1 MRRFWAAVLTIVL
14 GASGGR
20 GGAAEPIKLLFLGDD
35 GHHRPAERFAQLAPV
50 LAARGIALTYTS
62 SLEDLSGSRLA
73 GYQGLV
79 IYANHPR
86 ITPAQEQ
93 ALLDYV
99 AQGRGLVALHC
110 ASYCFLN
117 SPRYVELVGAQFQRH
132 GTGTFRTIL
141 AEVSHPILNGYS
153 GFESWDETYVHTRHH
168 EAGRIVLEYRQEQ
181 GRREPWTW
189 VRTHGQGRVFYT
201 AWGHDQRTWGHPGF
215 HNLVER
221 GIRWATGQDPAQ
233 VGPYPPARQ
242 ETTVARGAG
251 TTAEPA
257 AVASRAV
264 PVGPPAAGG
273 TTLPP
278 DYRPAMTPRRTDLAP
293 LEYTEANI
301 PFYPPGQRWG
311 TNTTGL
317 RPMQRPLPAEESQKH
332 LVTPQGLVPR
342 LFVSEPDLT
351 GKPIFCTWDA
361 AGRLWV
367 CETYDYPNEL
377 QPPGEGRDRIRI
389 CEDTDGDGRA
399 EHFTVFAEQLSIP
412 TAIAFYRGGVIV
424 QSGTETL
431 YLKDTDGDG
440 RADLRKTLIT
450 GWNMRDTHGGVS
462 NFRYGL
468 DNWYW
473 AMQGY
478 NDSQPV
484 LTDGRPGPRFRQ
496 GFFRFKVEGENEQTA
511 VTALEFLRSTN
522 NNTWG
527 LGFSE
532 EGIVFGS
539 TANGN
544 PSEHLPIPN
553 RYYEAVRGYSSSV
566 LSGIADS
573 FRFEPIT
580 DRVRQVDWHGGFTAA
595 AGHALYT
602 ARRYPQEY
610 WNRTA
615 FVCEPTGHLI
625 ATFVLRPQG
634 AGFRSRNQWNLVAS
648 DDEWT
653 APILAEV
660 GPDGYVW
667 FIDWYNYIVQH
678 NPTPTGFR
686 TGRGAA
692 YETELRDKTHG
703 RIYRLV
709 WEGSGASASS
719 PRVPSLEGASPE
731 ALVAALSSDVM
742 LVRLTAQRLLVER
755 GQRDVAQALIALV
768 RDTSVDA
775 IGLNAPA
782 IHALWTLHGLGML
795 AGDTE
800 DATSRAALEAA
811 LAALKHPSWGV
822 RRNAVQ
828 VLPPTD
834 ATGRALQDS
843 GVLDDGQPQVRLH
856 AILALAEFP
865 PQADVEEKIVKLL
878 ADPAVQGDPI
888 LLDAVTAAAA
898 AQEQDFL
905 LAACRSETP
914 ALTTS
919 AALQRLAVLGE
930 HVARGPQADPGTLM
944 AALARSPVPVAGAIV
959 QGLARGWP
967 REGRPATLGEQEP
980 ALIQLFERLPL
991 ASKAQLATLAARWGA
1006 TGLSQQIASL
1016 ARQLSETVQDAS
1028 RPDSER
1034 LAAAGQLVELQKND
1048 GSVVSLLE
1056 LITPRTSPELASGL
1070 VEALGRSEAL
1080 AVGVALA
1087 GRLASFTPAVRQVA
1101 IRVLLRKNE
1110 WTNSL
1115 LGAIQRGQVPL
1126 SDLALDQQQGL
1137 LSHPDRQ
1144 IAGRAR
1150 RLLEAGGGLPDPDR
1164 QRVIEGLRPVVEQPG
1179 DAAAGKVVFKNQC
1192 AKCHT
1197 HSGEGTRI
1205 GPDLTGMAAHPKHEL
1220 LVHLLD
1226 PSRSVEGN
1234 YRVYTVVTSDGQT
1247 ITGLL
1252 ASETKT
1258 TLELID
1264 AEARKHVIL
1273 REEIEALQASPKSL
1287 MPEGF
1292 EKQVKAEELRDL
1304 LEFLTQRGQYV
1315 PLPVDKVA
1323 TIVSTRGMFYDENA
1337 AAERLVFADWG
1348 PKTFAGVPF
1357 VLVDPQEGRV
1367 PNVIL
1372 LYGPQGKFPPQ
1383 MPRSVNLPCH
1393 LPAKA
1398 VHLLSGI
1405 SGWGYPYGGEGSKG
1419 SVSLIVRLH
1428 YADGQTEEH
1437 ALRNGEHFADYIRRV
1452 DVPGSQF
1459 AFDLGGRQV
1468 RYLAV
1473 PVERSEPLARIELV
1487 KGEDR
1492 TAPVVVAVT
1501 VETRPAEPAARA
1513 AGE

>member
-1 MRRFWAAVLTIVL
+1 MRPWWAALLTIAV
-14 GASGGR
+14 GAAGGQ
-20 GGAAEPIKLLFLGDD
+20 GLAAEPIKLLFLGDE

-50 LAARGIALTYTS
+50 LAARGIELVYTS
-62 SLEDLSGSRLA
+62 SLADLSGSRLA

-99 AQGRGLVALHC
+99 AGGKGLVALHC

-141 AEVSHPILNGYS
+141 ADVSHPILQGYG

-168 EAGRIVLEYRQEQ
+168 EEGRVVLEYRQE
-181 GRREPWTW
+181 RDHREPWTW

-201 AWGHDQRTWGHPGF
+201 AWGHDQRTWSHPGF

-221 GIRWATGQDPAQ
+221 GIRWVTGGDPAQ
-233 VGPYPPARQ
+233 AGPYPPAGKDGSAASDAGAAPQ
-242 ETTVARGAG
+242 RGQ
-251 TTAEPA
+251 A
-257 AVASRAV
+257 AASAV
-264 PVGPPAAGG
+264 PVGPLAAGG
-273 TTLPP
+273 STLPP

-311 TNTTGL
+311 TNSTGL
-317 RPMQRPLPAEESQKH
+317 RPMQRPLPPEESQKH
-332 LVTPQGLVPR
+332 LVTPQGLVPK
-342 LFVSEPDLT
+342 LFVSEPDLK

-377 QPPGEGRDRIRI
+377 MPPGEGRDRIRI
-389 CEDTDGDGRA
+389 CEDADGDGRA
-399 EHFTVFAEQLSIP
+399 DRFTVFAEQLSIP
-412 TAIAFYRGGVIV
+412 TAIAFYRGGAIV
-424 QSGTETL
+424 QSGTQTL

-440 RADLRKTLIT
+440 RADLRKVLIS

-484 LTDGRPGPRFRQ
+484 LTDGRVGPRFRQ
-496 GFFRFKVEGENEQTA
+496 GFFRFKVEGDGEQVA
-511 VTALEFLRSTN
+511 VTELEFLRSTN

-553 RYYEAVRGYSSSV
+553 RYYEAVRGFGSSV
-566 LSGIADS
+566 LGGIADS
-573 FRFEPIT
+573 YRFEPIT
-580 DRVRQVDWHGGFTAA
+580 DKVRQVDWHGGFTAA

-660 GPDGYVW
+660 GPDGCVW

-709 WEGSGASASS
+709 WEGDGVS
-719 PRVPSLEGASPE
+719 PPSPNVSLENAGPD
-731 ALVAALSSDVM
+731 ALLAALRSDVM
-742 LVRLTAQRLLVER
+742 LVRLTAHRLLVER
-755 GQRDVAQALIALV
+755 GNCDVASALIALV
-768 RDTSVDA
+768 RDPAVDA

-782 IHALWTLHGLGML
+782 IHALWTLKGLGL
-795 AGDTE
+795 LTGDPQ
-800 DATSRAALEAA
+800 DATARAALEAA

-822 RRNAVQ
+822 RRNAAQ
-828 VLPPTD
+828 VLPPTE
-834 ATGRALQDS
+834 AVWKALQES
-843 GVLDDGQPQVRLH
+843 GVLSDPQPQVRLH
-856 AILALAEFP
+856 AILSLAQFAPRAEIQETAVRLLSD
-865 PQADVEEKIVKLL
+865 PQI
-878 ADPAVQGDPI
+878 QGDSI

-898 AQEQDFL
+898 AQEQGFL
-905 LAACRSETP
+905 LAVCRSRE
-914 ALTTS
+914 ARLTEPV
-919 AALQRLAVLGE
+919 AMQRLTILAE
-930 HVARGPQADPGTLM
+930 HVARGSQAEPAALV
-944 AALARSPVPVAGAIV
+944 AALAQAPVPLASAII

-967 REGRPATLGEQEP
+967 REGRPASLGDQEP
-980 ALIQLFERLPL
+980 SLIQLFERLPL
-991 ASKAQLATLAARWGA
+991 SSKAQLATLAARWGA
-1006 TGLSQQIASL
+1006 RGLSEQIAALS
-1016 ARQLSETVQDAS
+1016 RQLTETVHDAS
-1028 RPDSER
+1028 RADAER

-1048 GSVVSLLE
+1048 GSVAGLLE

-1070 VEALGRSEAL
+1070 VEALGRSDAL

-1087 GRLASFTPAVRQVA
+1087 GRLRSFTPAVRQAA

-1115 LGAIQRGQVPL
+1115 LGAIQRGEVPL
-1126 SDLALDQQQGL
+1126 SDLALDQQQAL
-1137 LSHPDRQ
+1137 LNHPDRQ

-1164 QRVIEGLRPVVEQPG
+1164 QRVIDTLRPVIEQPG
-1179 DAAAGKVVFKNQC
+1179 DAAAGKLVFKNQC

-1197 HSGEGTRI
+1197 YQGEGTRI

-1234 YRVYTVVTSDGQT
+1234 YRVYTVVTSEGQT

-1264 AEARKHVIL
+1264 AEARKHAIL
-1273 REEIEALQASPKSL
+1273 REEIEALQASAKSL

-1292 EKQVKAEELRDL
+1292 EKQVKPEELRDL
-1304 LEFLTQRGQYV
+1304 LEFLTHRGQYV
-1315 PLPVDKVA
+1315 PLPLEKVA

-1337 AAERLVFADWG
+1337 AAERLVFPDWG
-1348 PKTFAGVPF
+1348 LKTFAGVPF
-1357 VLVDPQEGRV
+1357 VLVDPQGTRV

-1383 MPRSVNLPCH
+1383 MPGSVSLPCH

-1405 SGWGYPYGGEGSKG
+1405 SGWGYPYGGERSKG

-1437 ALRNGEHFADYIRRV
+1437 PLRNGEHFADYIRRV

-1459 AFDLGGRQV
+1459 AFDLAGRQV
-1468 RYLAV
+1468 RYLVV

-1501 VETRPAEPAARA
+1501 VETRAAEPVARP